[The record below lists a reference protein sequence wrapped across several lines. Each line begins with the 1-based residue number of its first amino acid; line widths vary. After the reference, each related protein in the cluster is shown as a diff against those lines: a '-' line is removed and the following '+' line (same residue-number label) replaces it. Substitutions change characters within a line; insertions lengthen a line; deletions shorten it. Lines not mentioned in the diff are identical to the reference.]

1 MNRDPAL
8 ANKYADERTDNGLGR
23 RISRYGRREA
33 IARGV
38 ALGDDAPFV
47 HDDDR
52 LGAAIRRA
60 LGFGKGAVE
69 GGAQGQIRGFDD
81 SRPGDLR

>member
-1 MNRDPAL
+1 MDRDPAL

-23 RISRYGRREA
+23 RMSRYGRREA

-60 LGFGKGAVE
+60 LGLAGPALPML
-69 GGAQGQIRGFDD
+69 
-81 SRPGDLR
+81 S

>member
-52 LGAAIRRA
+52 LGAAIRR
-60 LGFGKGAVE
+60 
-69 GGAQGQIRGFDD
+69 FDD